1 MTYGLWLTTKNR
13 QRITMSWL
21 MYQKSN
27 IKFFFKSC
35 LAIALVIALVFG
47 NAQSALAARTGG
59 RIGGGSFRAPTRT
72 YTPPTRVYPGGGYGG
87 GIGFPFI
94 FPFFGFGGGSLFTL
108 LIVFALAN
116 FLIRSFNQGGEEAG
130 EEYNSNPTVSIA
142 QVQVGLLAGARSLQ
156 TELNQIAANADT
168 GSEVGRAEVLQEVS
182 LALLRHPEYWVY
194 GAAITE
200 EAKLNAAEAK
210 FNQLSLTERSKVE
223 RETLSNVNN
232 QLRSSEFPATLPGK
246 ENHGAAADPGAYIVV
261 TILLATLGK
270 LHLPQINDSGDLR
283 QALNQLG
290 GLASD
295 RLLAIEV
302 LWAPQASGD
311 TLTTDDILAQ
321 YPNLKLV

>member
-1 MTYGLWLTTKNR
+1 
-13 QRITMSWL
+13 

-156 TELNQIAANADT
+156 KELNQIAANADT
-168 GSEVGRAEVLQEVS
+168 ASEVGRAELLQEVS

>member
-1 MTYGLWLTTKNR
+1 
-13 QRITMSWL
+13 
-21 MYQKSN
+21 MYQKSK
-27 IKFFFKSC
+27 IKAFFKSC
-35 LAIALVIALVFG
+35 LAIALAIALVFG

-72 YTPPTRVYPGGGYGG
+72 YAPPTRGYRGGGYGG

-94 FPFFGFGGGSLFTL
+94 FPFFGFGGGGLFTL
-108 LIVFALAN
+108 LIVFAVAN
-116 FLIRSFNQGGEEAG
+116 FLMRSLSNAGEDAI

-142 QVQVGLLAGARSLQ
+142 QLQVGLLAGARSLQ
-156 TELNQIAANADT
+156 TELDGIAESADT
-168 GSEVGRAEVLQEVS
+168 GSESGRAEVLQEVS

-194 GAAITE
+194 GAATTE
-200 EAKLNAAEAK
+200 QTRLNAAEAK
-210 FNQLSLTERSKVE
+210 FNQLSLAERSKVD

-232 QLRSSEFPATLPGK
+232 QLRQGDNQGSLPGDASNG
-246 ENHGAAADPGAYIVV
+246 ETAEPGEYIVV
-261 TILLATLGK
+261 TILVGTEGK
-270 LHLPQINDSGDLR
+270 VKLPTINDSGDLR
-283 QALNQLG
+283 QALNQFG

-295 RLLAIEV
+295 RLLALEV

>member
-1 MTYGLWLTTKNR
+1 MTKNR
-13 QRITMSWL
+13 QRITMSWF

-27 IKFFFKSC
+27 IKSFFKSC

-72 YTPPTRVYPGGGYGG
+72 YAPPTRAYPGGGYGG

-94 FPFFGFGGGSLFTL
+94 FPFFGFGGGGLFTL
-108 LIVFALAN
+108 LIVFAVAN
-116 FLIRSFNQGGEEAG
+116 FLIRSFNNGGEEAI

-156 TELNQIAANADT
+156 TELNQIAESADT
-168 GSEVGRAEVLQEVS
+168 GSEAGRAEVLQEVS

-194 GAAITE
+194 GATTTE
-200 EAKLNAAEAK
+200 QTKLNAAEAK

-232 QLRSSEFPATLPGK
+232 QLREAERQAALPGE
-246 ENHGAAADPGAYIVV
+246 ENHGAAADPGEYIVV
-261 TILLATLGK
+261 TILLATEGK
-270 LHLPQINDSGDLR
+270 LQLPKINDSGDLR
-283 QALNQLG
+283 QALGQFG

-295 RLLAIEV
+295 RLLAIEI